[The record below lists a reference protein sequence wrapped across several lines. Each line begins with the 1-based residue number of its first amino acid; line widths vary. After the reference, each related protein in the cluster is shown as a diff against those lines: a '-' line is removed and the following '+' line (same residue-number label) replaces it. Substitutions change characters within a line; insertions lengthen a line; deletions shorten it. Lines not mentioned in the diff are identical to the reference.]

1 MLLFSERAQI
11 ALEKSN
17 EPLKA
22 KLDLALKKL
31 DRGEQFSQGKH
42 RLMHSNIDVWVI
54 RVDFNTRL
62 LYSKKDGQVVI
73 LDILDR
79 SEYVS

>member
-11 ALEKSN
+11 ALEKSS

-22 KLDLALKKL
+22 KLGLALKKL
-31 DRGEQFSQGKH
+31 ERGEQFSQDEH
-42 RLMHSNIDVWVI
+42 RLMHSNRDVWVI
-54 RVDFNTRL
+54 RVDSNTRL
-62 LYSKKDGQVVI
+62 LYSKKDEQVVI